1 MILFFLV
8 SYDFFCYFFSMQT
21 LEDILNSIKNPL
33 LFICR
38 TEFKKLDLIKDLEE
52 TILNLVD
59 KALSLTSSDSNQKLI
74 LELKRM
80 FLDFDKL
87 DVVTKRRR
95 VEGALKIVNEIESET
110 VSEGSEK
117 GFDSIMEEKFKILST
132 PNQYIKGVGPRIAML
147 LKKKGINTIEDAF
160 YFIPR
165 DYEDRRNIKPI
176 SKAKVGSKETLRGK
190 VLATGVVSYKQRK
203 VFEIIVGDKSGYI
216 TVKWFNFNKS
226 YQKRFERGQE
236 VIISG
241 KVEEFR
247 YQKEIVHPD
256 IEIIE
261 KGEEDSIHFK
271 RIVPKYSETEGLHQK
286 TIRRI
291 MKNVVDN
298 YARLVPDGIPRSIC
312 RRQNLV
318 DMSVALRRIHFPE
331 NEDDFELL
339 VSGRSPYHR
348 RIIFDEFFFLELGL
362 ALRKKGFVLEKGISF
377 QVEGEIL
384 KKLEKL
390 IPFTLTK
397 AQKRVIEEIK
407 ADMAKPYPMHRLIQG
422 DVGSG
427 KTVVA
432 FAAAL
437 IAVENNF
444 QVAIMAPTE
453 LLAEQHYLSLRQ
465 LAGKLG
471 LSVAFLSSSMKK
483 SYRKDIYGKIKRGK
497 IDLVIGTHAII
508 QETVEFSKLGLG
520 IIDEQ
525 HRFGVIQR
533 ATLKK
538 KGVNPDILVMTATP
552 IPRTLAMTVYG
563 DLDISIIDEVPPGRM
578 PVRTQV
584 FHEKDRGKVYEI
596 IANEVKK
603 GHQAYIVYP
612 LIEESERMDLMD
624 ATRMYEHLQN
634 QIFPQFRLA
643 LLHGRMK
650 SEEKEQV
657 MGRFKKG
664 EIQILVATTVIEV
677 GIDVPQANLMV
688 IEHAERFGLSQL
700 HQLRG
705 RVGRGTHQALCILL
719 SQYKRSDEARRRL
732 KIMEKTTDGFKIAEE
747 DLNIRGP
754 GEFFG
759 IRQSGLPDFRV
770 ANLIRDAKILNEA
783 RKEAFELVRKDP
795 LMKDPDNFFLREV
808 LKQRWKGR
816 FELGSV
822 G

>member
-1 MILFFLV
+1 
-8 SYDFFCYFFSMQT
+8 
-21 LEDILNSIKNPL
+21 
-33 LFICR
+33 
-38 TEFKKLDLIKDLEE
+38 
-52 TILNLVD
+52 
-59 KALSLTSSDSNQKLI
+59 
-74 LELKRM
+74 
-80 FLDFDKL
+80 
-87 DVVTKRRR
+87 
-95 VEGALKIVNEIESET
+95 
-110 VSEGSEK
+110 
-117 GFDSIMEEKFKILST
+117 
-132 PNQYIKGVGPRIAML
+132 
-147 LKKKGINTIEDAF
+147 
-160 YFIPR
+160 
-165 DYEDRRNIKPI
+165 
-176 SKAKVGSKETLRGK
+176 
-190 VLATGVVSYKQRK
+190 
-203 VFEIIVGDKSGYI
+203 
-216 TVKWFNFNKS
+216 
-226 YQKRFERGQE
+226 
-236 VIISG
+236 
-241 KVEEFR
+241 
-247 YQKEIVHPD
+247 
-256 IEIIE
+256 
-261 KGEEDSIHFK
+261 
-271 RIVPKYSETEGLHQK
+271 
-286 TIRRI
+286 
-291 MKNVVDN
+291 
-298 YARLVPDGIPRSIC
+298 
-312 RRQNLV
+312 
-318 DMSVALRRIHFPE
+318 MSVALRRIHFPE
-331 NEDDFELL
+331 NEDNFELL

-362 ALRKKGFVLEKGISF
+362 ALRKRGFVLEKGISF
-377 QVEGEIL
+377 QVEGELL
-384 KKLEKL
+384 KRLEKL

-453 LLAEQHYLSLRQ
+453 LLAEQHYLNLRQ

-483 SYRKDIYGKIKRGK
+483 SYRKDIYGKIKNGK

-563 DLDISIIDEVPPGRM
+563 DLDISIIDEMPPGRM
-578 PVRTQV
+578 PVRTRV

-596 IANEVKK
+596 IANEVRK

-657 MGRFKKG
+657 MGRFKNG

-719 SQYKRSDEARRRL
+719 SQFKKSDEARRRL
-732 KIMEKTTDGFKIAEE
+732 KIMENTTDGFKIAEE

-759 IRQSGLPDFRV
+759 VRQSGLPDFRV

-795 LMKDPDNFFLREV
+795 LLKDPDNFFLREV